1 MSKKIAIQGFKG
13 CFHQIAAE
21 NYFDEEIEIDPCIS
35 FSRVVHQVAS
45 SAADMGLM
53 AIENSTAGTILQN
66 YDLLQR
72 SDLYVVGE
80 IYLKIRQDLIM
91 IPGQTEK
98 DIEEIRSHPMALYQC
113 REYLEEHPDWE
124 IVESKD
130 TALSV
135 KHLSERK
142 LPHVAVIAS
151 SRAAEIYGMEIVRP
165 EINTDKTNYT
175 RFLVLSRE
183 KKERDFIN
191 DHKAS
196 LYFRTADDPGS
207 LARVL
212 QCFGEHDINL
222 SKLQSY
228 PIPGLQW
235 RYYFHADLEF
245 PDRDQF
251 DEALDCIQPIT
262 KKLRILGVYNPGKT
276 V

>member
-1 MSKKIAIQGFKG
+1 MSKKIAIQGFRG

-21 NYFDEEIEIDPCIS
+21 HYFGKDIEIDPCIS
-35 FSRVVHQVAS
+35 FSRVVERVTHK
-45 SAADMGLM
+45 AADRGLM

-72 SDLYVVGE
+72 SDLFVVGE

-91 IPGQTEK
+91 LPGQTES
-98 DIEEIRSHPMALYQC
+98 DIEEVRSHPMALYQC
-113 REYLEEHPDWE
+113 RKYLEEHPDWE

-135 KHLSERK
+135 KHLAERQ

-151 SRAAEIYGMEIVRP
+151 SRAAEIYKMEVIRP

-175 RFLVLSRE
+175 RFLVLSRNE
-183 KKERDFIN
+183 KERDVIH

-196 LYFRTADDPGS
+196 LYFRTADNPGS
-207 LARVL
+207 LAKVL
-212 QCFGEHDINL
+212 ECFGEHSINL

-245 PDRDQF
+245 PDMNRF
-251 DEALDCIQPIT
+251 DEALTCIEPIT